1 MIAAVTVTTSPTAVL
16 AEPTGKPYQFVSIS
30 NTGSEVAYLKV
41 VSGGDDV
48 TTSNGI
54 PLSAGASFVVDQDSQ
69 ARLFKSGVTAVV
81 ATGTTTLGVQA
92 F

>member
-1 MIAAVTVTTSPTAVL
+1 MIAAVAVSTSSTEVL
-16 AEPTGKPYQFVSIS
+16 AAPTGKPYQFVSIS
-30 NTGSEVAYLKV
+30 NNGTEVAFLKV
-41 VSGGDDV
+41 VSGGADV
-48 TTSNGI
+48 TTTNGI
-54 PLSAGASFVVDQDSQ
+54 PLAAGASFVVDQDAQ

>member
-1 MIAAVTVTTSPTAVL
+1 MISAVSVGTSSIEVL
-16 AEPTGKPYQFVSIS
+16 AAPTGKPYQFVAIS
-30 NTGSEVAYLKV
+30 NNGSEVAYLKV
-41 VSGGDDV
+41 VSGGADV
-48 TTSNGI
+48 TTTNGI
-54 PLSAGASFVVDQDSQ
+54 PLAAGASFVVDQDAQ